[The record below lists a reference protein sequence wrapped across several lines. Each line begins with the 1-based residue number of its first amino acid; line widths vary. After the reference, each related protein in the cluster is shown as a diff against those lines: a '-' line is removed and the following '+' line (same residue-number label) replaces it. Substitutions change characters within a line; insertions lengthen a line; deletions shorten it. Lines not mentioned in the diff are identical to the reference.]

1 MSAEST
7 AAAAAAGTPVEPKNY
22 LNCETGI
29 KSWLLT
35 RDHKRIGLMFLAC
48 VTVALFLGGLFAM
61 LIRIE
66 LLTPD
71 ETIMSAQTYNRMFTL
86 HGVVMIFLFM
96 IPAIPG
102 VFGNFCLPLMLGAQD
117 VAFPKLNLLSL
128 YLYWTG
134 AIIATAGRSKSPV
147 RPSWNASSR
156 PSKGWKPAAGS
167 TLTR

>member
-1 MSAEST
+1 GRHRRVHQVAAQREPRADPRSRPAVRRQVGSDAGGRHRQPRSAHRRKAVSAEP
-7 AAAAAAGTPVEPKNY
+7 AAATPAEPKNY
-22 LNCETGI
+22 LNCETSF

-35 RDHKRIGLMFLAC
+35 RDHKRIGLMFLAS

-96 IPAIPG
+96 IPAIPSG
-102 VFGNFCLPLMLGAQD
+102 FGNFVLPMMIGAED
-117 VAFPKLNLLSL
+117 V
-128 YLYWTG
+128 
-134 AIIATAGRSKSPV
+134 
-147 RPSWNASSR
+147 
-156 PSKGWKPAAGS
+156 
-167 TLTR
+167 